1 MNGRAFK
8 AALAL
13 IGVLAFCAIAAPWL
27 GLRDPNA
34 QLDGLVLPELS
45 PWTRVDA
52 VELLDGTLRFADEV
66 RASGGG
72 AEIRRGTRWESIDA
86 ARLEGGSLEAAQRRP
101 LFVLGTDGFG
111 RDVLAR
117 LVYGARVSLLVG
129 FLAAGMALG
138 LGTLVG
144 TTAGLA
150 GGWIDAALM
159 RLTDVVLSVPRL
171 FLAVLLVALY
181 GRSLATTILVLGATS
196 WMAAARLVRG
206 EILSLRERDY
216 VQAARAAGVSPARI
230 ARLHLLP
237 SAAVPLI
244 VEGVLR
250 VGDTILIEASL
261 SFLGLGVPPPDPT
274 WGNMIA
280 EGRDRLLDAWWIA
293 TLPGLAIVVTVV
305 ALHLFG
311 EAARERLNP
320 ACRESAAAV

>member
-1 MNGRAFK
+1 MSAAGFK
-8 AALAL
+8 LALGL

-27 GLRDPNA
+27 GLRDPNE
-34 QLDGLVLPELS
+34 QLDGLVLPELAPLS
-45 PWTRVDA
+45 RVDA
-52 VELLDGTLRFADEV
+52 VQLIDGTLRFATELRETDDAVEL
-66 RASGGG
+66 
-72 AEIRRGTRWESIDA
+72 RRGSRWEPIALAD
-86 ARLEGGSLEAAQRRP
+86 LQGGSLDTAHRRP

-144 TTAGLA
+144 TAAGLA

-171 FLAVLLVALY
+171 FLAVLLIALY
-181 GRSLATTILVLGATS
+181 GRSLTTTILVLGATS

-216 VQAARAAGVSPARI
+216 IQAARAVGVAPP
-230 ARLHLLP
+230 RLAWSHLLP
-237 SAAVPLI
+237 SATLPLL

-280 EGRDRLLDAWWIA
+280 EGRDRLFDAWWIA
-293 TLPGLAIVVTVV
+293 TLPGLAIAATVV

-311 EAARERLNP
+311 EAARQRLKP
-320 ACRESAAAV
+320 SSAAC

>member
-1 MNGRAFK
+1 MRRTGFRL
-8 AALAL
+8 ALAL
-13 IGVLAFCAIAAPWL
+13 IGGLAFCAIAAPWL
-27 GLRDPNA
+27 GLRAPNE
-34 QLDGLVLPELS
+34 QLDGLVLSELA
-45 PWTRVDA
+45 PWSRADA
-52 VELLDGTLRFADEV
+52 VERVDGTLRFAHEI
-66 RASGGG
+66 RESGDGV
-72 AEIRRGTRWESIDA
+72 ELRRGTRWERIESA
-86 ARLEGGSLEAAQRRP
+86 GLSGGSLAAAHRRP

-111 RDVLAR
+111 RDLLAR
-117 LVYGARVSLLVG
+117 LIHGARVSLFIGL
-129 FLAAGMALG
+129 LAAMMALG

-144 TTAGLA
+144 TAAGLS
-150 GGWIDAALM
+150 GGWIDAVLM

-181 GRSLATTILVLGATS
+181 GRSLTTTILVLGATS

-216 VQAARAAGVSPARI
+216 VQAARAAGVAPSRL

-237 SAAVPLI
+237 SATLPLI

-293 TLPGLAIVVTVV
+293 TLPGLAIMVTVV

-320 ACRESAAAV
+320 QSAAC

>member
-1 MNGRAFK
+1 LSAAGFK
-8 AALAL
+8 FALAL
-13 IGVLAFCAIAAPWL
+13 IGVLAFSAIAAPWL
-27 GLRDPNA
+27 GLRDPNE
-34 QLDGLVLPELS
+34 QLDGLVLPELA
-45 PWTRVDA
+45 PLTRVDA
-52 VELLDGTLRFADEV
+52 VELVDGTLRFATEL
-66 RASGGG
+66 REIEG
-72 AEIRRGTRWESIDA
+72 AVELRRGPRWDRIPLTD
-86 ARLEGGSLEAAQRRP
+86 LYGGTLDSAHRRP
-101 LFVLGTDGFG
+101 RFVLGTDGFG
-111 RDVLAR
+111 RDILAR

-144 TTAGLA
+144 TAAGLA
-150 GGWIDAALM
+150 GGWIDGLLM

-181 GRSLATTILVLGATS
+181 GRSLTTTILVLGATS

-216 VQAARAAGVSPARI
+216 IQAARAAGAAAPRLAW
-230 ARLHLLP
+230 LHLLP
-237 SAAVPLI
+237 SAMLPLT

-280 EGRDRLLDAWWIA
+280 EGRHRLFDAWWIA
-293 TLPGLAIVVTVV
+293 TLPGFAIIATVV

-311 EAARERLNP
+311 EAARKRLNP
-320 ACRESAAAV
+320 STAC

>member
-1 MNGRAFK
+1 LSGAGFK
-8 AALAL
+8 LALGL

-27 GLRDPNA
+27 GLRDPNE
-34 QLDGLVLPELS
+34 QLDGLVLPELA
-45 PWTRVDA
+45 PLTRVDA
-52 VELLDGTLRFADEV
+52 VELVDGTLRFATELREADGAVELL
-66 RASGGG
+66 RGPRWDRIALADLRGG
-72 AEIRRGTRWESIDA
+72 TLDA
-86 ARLEGGSLEAAQRRP
+86 AHRRP
-101 LFVLGTDGFG
+101 WFVLGTDGFG

-144 TTAGLA
+144 TAAGLA
-150 GGWIDAALM
+150 GGWIDGLLM

-181 GRSLATTILVLGATS
+181 GRSLTTTILVLGATS

-216 VQAARAAGVSPARI
+216 VQAARAAGAAAPRLAW
-230 ARLHLLP
+230 LHLLP
-237 SAAVPLI
+237 SAMLPLI

-293 TLPGLAIVVTVV
+293 TLPGFAIVATVF

-311 EAARERLNP
+311 EAARKRLNP
-320 ACRESAAAV
+320 AT

>member
-1 MNGRAFK
+1 VGFK
-8 AALAL
+8 LALGL
-13 IGVLAFCAIAAPWL
+13 IGVLAFSAIAAPWL
-27 GLRDPNA
+27 GLRDPNE
-34 QLDGLVLPELS
+34 QLDGLVLAELA
-45 PWTRVDA
+45 PLTRVDA
-52 VELLDGTLRFADEV
+52 VELVDGTLRFAVELREAD
-66 RASGGG
+66 G
-72 AEIRRGTRWESIDA
+72 AVELRRGPRWDRIALAD
-86 ARLEGGSLEAAQRRP
+86 LHGGSLDAAHRRP
-101 LFVLGTDGFG
+101 RFVLGTDGFG
-111 RDVLAR
+111 RDILAR

-144 TTAGLA
+144 TAAGLA
-150 GGWIDAALM
+150 GGWIDGLLM

-171 FLAVLLVALY
+171 FLAVMLVALY
-181 GRSLATTILVLGATS
+181 GRSLTTTILVLGGTS

-216 VQAARAAGVSPARI
+216 VQAARAAGAAAPRLAW
-230 ARLHLLP
+230 LHLLP
-237 SAAVPLI
+237 SATLPLM

-293 TLPGLAIVVTVV
+293 TLPGFAIVVTVF

-311 EAARERLNP
+311 EAARKRLNP
-320 ACRESAAAV
+320 SSAAC

>member
-1 MNGRAFK
+1 MRGTAFK
-8 AALAL
+8 LALAL
-13 IGVLAFCAIAAPWL
+13 IGALAFLALAAPWL

-34 QLDGLVLPELS
+34 QLDGLVLPDLS
-45 PWTRVDA
+45 PLSRARA
-52 VELLDGTLRFADEV
+52 VELSDGTLRFADAIREV
-66 RASGGG
+66 DGGV
-72 AEIRRGTRWESIDA
+72 ELRRGPRRERLDA
-86 ARLEGGSLEAAQRRP
+86 DSLQGGSLQTALRRP
-101 LFVLGTDGFG
+101 VFVLGTDGFG
-111 RDVLAR
+111 RDLLAR
-117 LVYGARVSLLVG
+117 LVHGARVSLLVG

-138 LGTLVG
+138 LGTLIG
-144 TTAGLA
+144 TAAGLA
-150 GGWIDAALM
+150 GGWIDAVLM
-159 RLTDVVLSVPRL
+159 RFTDVVLAVPRL

-216 VQAARAAGVSPARI
+216 VQAARAAGVSPARL

-237 SAAVPLI
+237 SASLPLL

-293 TLPGLAIVVTVV
+293 TLPGLAIVATVA
-305 ALHLFG
+305 ALHTFG
-311 EAARERLNP
+311 EAARRRLEP
-320 ACRESAAAV
+320 C